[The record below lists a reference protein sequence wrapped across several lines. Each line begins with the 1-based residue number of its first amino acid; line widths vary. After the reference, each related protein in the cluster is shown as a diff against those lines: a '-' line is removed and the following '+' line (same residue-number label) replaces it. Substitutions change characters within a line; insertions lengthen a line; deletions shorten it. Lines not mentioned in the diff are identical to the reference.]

1 MHTTLPHRSAGI
13 GLRAPH
19 YREILR
25 DLPALDFL
33 EVHSENFFHAGGA
46 AMATLEAVRGH
57 YPLSLHGVGLSM
69 GSAEGLRVPHLEK
82 LAALVERFEPALVS
96 EHMAWAAVDGL
107 HLADLL
113 PLPSTQEALACMVEH
128 VDQLQTRLRR
138 PILVENIS
146 AYLRFRD
153 SELSDLEFLA
163 ELAARTGCGV
173 LLDVNNLYVNAI
185 NHGFDAL
192 AELQRLPAACVGE
205 IHLAG
210 HSETPL
216 GLIDTHGTPVCEDVW
231 QLYRA
236 AIAHC
241 GPQPTLI
248 ERDTDLPPLGEL
260 LAEAAQA
267 RALMAAGELAHV

>member
-1 MHTTLPHRSAGI
+1 MQAVLPSRSAGI

-19 YREILR
+19 YRELLR

-33 EVHSENFFHAGGA
+33 EVHSENFFHAGGPA
-46 AMATLEAVRGH
+46 LALLEAVRAH
-57 YPLSLHGVGLSM
+57 YPVSLHGVGLSL
-69 GSAEGLRVPHLEK
+69 GSADGLRTTHLEK
-82 LAALVERFEPALVS
+82 LAALVERVQPVLVS

-113 PLPSTQEALACMVEH
+113 PVPTTREALAVMSAH
-128 VDQLQTRLRR
+128 VDAVQSRLRR

-146 AYLRFRD
+146 AYLCFRD
-153 SELSDLEFLA
+153 GELSDLEFLA
-163 ELAARTGCGV
+163 ELARRTGCAV
-173 LLDVNNLYVNAI
+173 LLDVNNLYVSAI

-192 AELQRLPAACVGE
+192 AELQRLPAGCVAE

-210 HSETPL
+210 HAETPL
-216 GLIDTHGTPVCEDVW
+216 GLIDTHGTPVCNDVW

-236 AIAHC
+236 ALAHC
-241 GPQPTLI
+241 GPVPTLI
-248 ERDTDLPPLGEL
+248 ERDTDIPPLAAL

-267 RALMAAGELAHV
+267 RRWMQAEELAHV

>member
-1 MHTTLPHRSAGI
+1 MHTTLPRRSAGI

-19 YREILR
+19 YREVLR

-46 AMATLEAVRGH
+46 ALATLEAARVH
-57 YPLSLHGVGLSM
+57 YPLSLHGVGLSL
-69 GSAEGLRVPHLEK
+69 GSADGLRLPHLEK

-113 PLPSTQEALACMVEH
+113 PLPTTREALATMAGH
-128 VDQLQTRLRR
+128 VDAIQTRLRR
-138 PILVENIS
+138 PILIENIS
-146 AYLRFRD
+146 SYLRFRD
-153 SELSDLEFLA
+153 AELSDLEFLA
-163 ELAARTGCGV
+163 ELARRTGCGV

-241 GPQPTLI
+241 GVVPTLI
-248 ERDTDLPPLGEL
+248 ERDTDIPPLAEL
-260 LAEAAQA
+260 LAEADQA
-267 RALMAAGELAHV
+267 RQLMQAEEAVHV

>member
-1 MHTTLPHRSAGI
+1 MYMTLAQSTVGI

-19 YREILR
+19 YRELLGS
-25 DLPALDFL
+25 LPELDFL

-46 AMATLEAVRGH
+46 ALATLEAVRAN
-57 YPLSLHGVGLSM
+57 YPLSLHGVGLSL
-69 GSAEGLRVPHLEK
+69 GSADGLRQPHLEK
-82 LAALVERFEPALVS
+82 LALLVDRFEPALVS
-96 EHMAWAAVDGL
+96 EHMSWAAVGEV

-113 PLPSTQEALACMVEH
+113 PVPTTREALARMAEH
-128 VDQLQTRLRR
+128 VDCVQTRLRR
-138 PILVENIS
+138 TILVENIS
-146 AYLRFRD
+146 SYLRF
-153 SELSDLEFLA
+153 SEGELSDLEFLA
-163 ELAARTGCGV
+163 ELARRTGCGV

-192 AELQRLPAACVGE
+192 AELQRLPAGCVGE

-231 QLYRA
+231 ELYRA

-241 GPQPTLI
+241 GPVPTLI
-248 ERDTDLPPLGEL
+248 ERDTEIPPLAEL

-267 RALMAAGELAHV
+267 KHWMHAGELAHV

>member
-19 YREILR
+19 YSEILR

-113 PLPSTQEALACMVEH
+113 PLPTTREALACMAEH

-163 ELAARTGCGV
+163 ELASRTGCGV

-260 LAEAAQA
+260 LAEAVQA
-267 RALMAAGELAHV
+267 RTLMSAGELAHV

>member
-1 MHTTLPHRSAGI
+1 MSARHSRPRVGI

-19 YREILR
+19 YRELLGT
-25 DLPALDFL
+25 LPALDFL
-33 EVHSENFFHAGGA
+33 EVHAENFFHAGGA
-46 AMATLEAVRGH
+46 VLAVLEAVRAH
-57 YPLSLHGVGLSM
+57 YPLSLHGVGLSL
-69 GSAEGLRVPHLEK
+69 GSADGLRETHLDK
-82 LAALVERFEPALVS
+82 LAALVERVQPEWVS
-96 EHMAWAAVDGL
+96 EHMAWAAVDAL
-107 HLADLL
+107 HMADLL
-113 PLPSTQEALACMVEH
+113 PVPTTDEALTRMAEH
-128 VDQLQTRLRR
+128 VDRVQTRLRR

-146 AYLRFRD
+146 SYLRYQD
-153 SELSDLEFLA
+153 GGQGDLAFLA
-163 ELAARTGCGV
+163 GLARRTGCGV

-192 AELQRLPAACVGE
+192 AELHSLPADCVGE

-216 GLIDTHGTPVCEDVW
+216 GLIDTHGSPVCEDVW

-248 ERDTDLPPLGEL
+248 ERDTDIPSLAEL
-260 LAEAAQA
+260 LAEADQA
-267 RALMAAGELAHV
+267 RCCLGAPVHV

>member
-1 MHTTLPHRSAGI
+1 MSARHSRPRVGI

-19 YREILR
+19 YRELLGT
-25 DLPALDFL
+25 LPALDFL
-33 EVHSENFFHAGGA
+33 EVHAENFFHAGGA
-46 AMATLEAVRGH
+46 VLAVLEAVRAH
-57 YPLSLHGVGLSM
+57 YPLSLHGVGLSL
-69 GSAEGLRVPHLEK
+69 GSADGLRETHLDK
-82 LAALVERFEPALVS
+82 LAALVERVQPEWVS
-96 EHMAWAAVDGL
+96 EHMAWAAVDAL
-107 HLADLL
+107 HMADLL
-113 PLPSTQEALACMVEH
+113 PVPTTDEALTRMAEH
-128 VDQLQTRLRR
+128 VDRLQTRLRR

-146 AYLRFRD
+146 SYLRYQD
-153 SELSDLEFLA
+153 GGQGDLAFLA
-163 ELAARTGCGV
+163 GLARRTGCGV

-192 AELQRLPAACVGE
+192 AELHSLPADCVGE

-216 GLIDTHGTPVCEDVW
+216 GLIDTHGSPVCEDVW

-248 ERDTDLPPLGEL
+248 ERDTDIPSLAEL
-260 LAEAAQA
+260 LAEADQA
-267 RALMAAGELAHV
+267 RCCLGAPVHV

>member
-19 YREILR
+19 YREVLR
-25 DLPALDFL
+25 ALPALDFL

-46 AMATLEAVRGH
+46 AMATLAAVRAH
-57 YPLSLHGVGLSM
+57 YPLSLHGVGLSL
-69 GSAEGLRVPHLEK
+69 GSAEGLRVAHLEK
-82 LAALVERFEPALVS
+82 LAVLVERFEPALVS

-113 PLPSTQEALACMVEH
+113 PLPTTHEALARMAEH
-128 VDQLQTRLRR
+128 VDQVQTRLRR

-236 AIAHC
+236 ALAHC
-241 GPQPTLI
+241 GPVPTLI
-248 ERDTDLPPLGEL
+248 ERDTEIPPLGEL
-260 LAEAAQA
+260 LAEAARA
-267 RALMAAGELAHV
+267 RALMPDGELAHV